1 MEGTKELSVDLNCHT
16 NNSEVETSDVE
27 GAKNINNSPMN
38 VDEVDVLNKDME
50 EETDCNTKIHSTQ
63 LDTEKDEIPVPE
75 SLSKDEEDMYK
86 EITEDGW
93 EDILGSGRLKKR
105 ILKEGKKGLAS
116 DGLGR
121 PSRNDEVTVS
131 IKGM

>member
-16 NNSEVETSDVE
+16 SNSEVETSDVE

-38 VDEVDVLNKDME
+38 MDEVDVLNKDIK
-50 EETDCNTKIHSTQ
+50 EETNCNKKIDSTQ

-75 SLSKDEEDMYK
+75 SISKDEEDMYK

-121 PSRNDEVTVS
+121 PSRNDEVTIS

>member
-16 NNSEVETSDVE
+16 SNSEVETSDVE

-38 VDEVDVLNKDME
+38 VDEVDVLNKDMKE
-50 EETDCNTKIHSTQ
+50 EMDCNTKIHSTQ

-121 PSRNDEVTVS
+121 PSRNDEVTIS